1 VGADLVLP
9 AWLGSDPAPDRG
21 LQEGVGHGDLGEGPD
36 GLDEQLG
43 PGLGLGGQVLDD
55 SLQEVEMAAQGAAAG
70 RRVSTWSGEA
80 DEVGET
86 GGELAVFEG
95 VGIAWLTAAAGGQ
108 ILVIFFF
115 RHEGVLVVERMRNE
129 CGTNDP
135 GSGGGFAVGLQQ
147 QADIGVNVGVDEE
160 GLKIGGPGPD
170 PRRLHQR
177 GAFDRGRP
185 AQDADV

>member
-1 VGADLVLP
+1 MGAELVLP
-9 AWLGSDPAPDRG
+9 AWLGSGPGG

-43 PGLGLGGQVLDD
+43 PGLGLGGQILDD

-108 ILVIFFF
+108 ILAMFFFF

-129 CGTNDP
+129 
-135 GSGGGFAVGLQQ
+135 
-147 QADIGVNVGVDEE
+147 
-160 GLKIGGPGPD
+160 
-170 PRRLHQR
+170 
-177 GAFDRGRP
+177 
-185 AQDADV
+185 